1 MNSVKDIAEYVTSI
15 CKYQKLVIVYDFK
28 GKEIVEE
35 FYKEVRRDCSTFL
48 FSYEQVLKNKDIL
61 LEAFAGIFF
70 GDGLNAKNIISDF
83 PKECKVIEVLSS
95 NFTLGCATR
104 RDLTVIN
111 FCYEKSL
118 IDLMF
123 AIDGLISYK
132 WQNLLLFKNYQLEFN
147 MLENL
152 FYDFENSSGEKFMN
166 TLVKILKE
174 IDFSF
179 DFSEFDKLEGAC
191 LKNKKNIDGEVSN
204 YFYVR
209 MIALLFLFETSRR
222 KKISI
227 CDSYADFE
235 NDEEAI
241 NMIYNIYFDERINF
255 VLKNC
260 CENMLE
266 LFDKI
271 FIKINNYFNINNEEF
286 NYLIKILKNNAKMA
300 KNDNLLKISY
310 IYGVFN

>member
-1 MNSVKDIAEYVTSI
+1 MNEVKDMVEYVLAI
-15 CKYQKLVIVYDFK
+15 GRYQKLVIVHDLN

-35 FYKEVRRDCSTFL
+35 FYDKIKQNCPAFL

-61 LEAFAGIFF
+61 SDAFIGIFF
-70 GDGLNAKNIISDF
+70 GDGLNAKNIIPNF
-83 PKECKVIEVLSS
+83 PQECRIIEVPSS
-95 NFTLGCATR
+95 NFVLGCETTR
-104 RDLTVIN
+104 DVVVIN
-111 FCYEKSL
+111 FFYRKSL
-118 IDLMF
+118 VDLMV
-123 AIDGLISYK
+123 AIDSLISYK
-132 WQNLLLFKNYQLEFN
+132 WRNLLLFKNYQLEFN

-152 FYDFENSSGEKFMN
+152 FYGFENSQGDKFMD

-174 IDFSF
+174 VDFSF
-179 DFSEFDKLEGAC
+179 DFSELEKIKNACDDDKGMEE
-191 LKNKKNIDGEVSN
+191 KVSN

-209 MIALLFLFETSRR
+209 MIAILFLFETSRR

-227 CDSYADFE
+227 CDTYADFE
-235 NDEEAI
+235 NDENAI

-260 CENMLE
+260 YENMLE
-266 LFDKI
+266 FFDKI
-271 FIKINNYFNINNEEF
+271 FVKLNNYFNINNKEF